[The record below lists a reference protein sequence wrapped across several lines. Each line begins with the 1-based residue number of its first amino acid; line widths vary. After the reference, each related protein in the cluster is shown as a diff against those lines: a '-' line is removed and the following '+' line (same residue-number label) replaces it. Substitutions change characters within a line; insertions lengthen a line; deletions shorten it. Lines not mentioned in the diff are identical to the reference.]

1 MSNAPAN
8 TVIDSL
14 PELLAHALAMETE
27 AAERYEELADQ
38 METHC
43 KAAVAKIFRRLEKEE
58 KAHLVVTFL
67 SSNAVVILH
76 RVGNGVMPTLINA
89 ATGGFNQPS
98 FTVVGDVNGV

>member
-1 MSNAPAN
+1 MGTANVMGAAQNGINLIPNTTAAPTNNAPTFAATQGIGAAGVTQAIST
-8 TVIDSL
+8 TV
-14 PELLAHALAMETE
+14 
-27 AAERYEELADQ
+27 ADMVNNGQ
-38 METHC
+38 LD
-43 KAAVAKIFRRLEKEE
+43 V
-58 KAHLVVTFL
+58 VVTFL